1 MSIEIDF
8 AKLDNLESMIFSLLT
23 KQKTIVVG
31 PTLMSEGFITK
42 LKEVFPAEMK
52 DQLSFGK
59 NDNALSEEFDV
70 STLEMNEDSMKI
82 LDKAQGKYT
91 VIFLPSNQIFGKYTS
106 PFCKKI
112 AALLKENK
120 IESLTEEIKL
130 FLQNAIDSEEIL
142 PFADYA
148 AINDLHKADASLTM
162 WIRANYYKKEIDKS
176 LFYNEEW

>member
-8 AKLDNLESMIFSLLT
+8 AKLENLESMIFSLLT

-31 PTLMSEGFITK
+31 PKAMSEGFISK

-52 DQLSFGK
+52 NQLSFGK
-59 NDNALSEEFDV
+59 NDSALSEEFDV

-91 VIFLPSNQIFGKYTS
+91 VIFLPSNQIFGQYTS

-112 AALLKENK
+112 ATLLRENK
-120 IESLTEEIKL
+120 IESLNEEIKL
-130 FLQNAIDSEEIL
+130 FLHNAIDSEEIL

-148 AINDLHKADASLTM
+148 AINSMHKADASLTM
-162 WIRANYYKKEIDKS
+162 WVRANYYKKEIDKS

>member
-1 MSIEIDF
+1 MSMETDF
-8 AKLDNLESMIFSLLT
+8 AKLENLESMIFSLLT

-31 PTLMSEGFITK
+31 PKAMSEGFISK
-42 LKEVFPAEMK
+42 LKEVFPAEMIN
-52 DQLSFGK
+52 QLSFGK
-59 NDNALSEEFDV
+59 NNNTLSEEFDV

-82 LDKAQGKYT
+82 LDKTQGKYA
-91 VIFLPSNQIFGKYTS
+91 VIFLPSNQIFGQNTS

-120 IESLTEEIKL
+120 IESLNEEIKV

-148 AINDLHKADASLTM
+148 AIKGMNKADASLMM
-162 WIRANYYKKEIDKS
+162 WIRANYYKKEIDES
-176 LFYNEEW
+176 LFKNEEW